1 MKSRLQ
7 GKHVETRNTE
17 SRKTVAGRVWKYG
30 EKSEDGWKA
39 NQRRV
44 IGRAI
49 WKPTIPYNPI
59 KI

>member
-1 MKSRLQ
+1 MELEVKSRLQ

-17 SRKTVAGRVWKYG
+17 SRKAEAGRVWKYG

-44 IGRAI
+44 I
-49 WKPTIPYNPI
+49 
-59 KI
+59 